1 MMRDDILVF
10 TCTYYAS
17 TADVRFECCLALL
30 EEAAT
35 QKIGIIVLDGSPSE
49 DVRQRMR
56 QCGSSEFVRVH
67 KQQAKGKKGA
77 ALREALA
84 IARDVTANPDAWLCW
99 QEPEKV
105 DMIRHWPMVV
115 NSMSQADI
123 AVPQRDETLFRETY
137 PIEQFH
143 SESFANLFVASAAQT
158 FAGFAEY
165 LDWHFGPFAL
175 RRKHANL
182 WLSHDGELWDAQ
194 VIPIIHAIHAGLAVK
209 GLTVPFR
216 APAIMKQEEER
227 NFAFVEKRLMQINF
241 LDPKLVAAL
250 QQGTKSAS

>member
-1 MMRDDILVF
+1 MSENIVVF

-17 TADVRFECCLALL
+17 TTDVRFACCLALL

-35 QKIGIIVLDGSPSE
+35 QKTRIIVLDGSPSE
-49 DVRQRMR
+49 EVRQRMR
-56 QCGSSEFVRVH
+56 QCGSSEVVRVH

-84 IARDVTANPDAWLCW
+84 IARDVAASQDAWLCW

-105 DMIRHWPMVV
+105 DMMRHWPMVATSV
-115 NSMSQADI
+115 CQADI

-143 SESFANLFVASAAQT
+143 SESFANLYVASAAQT
-158 FAGFAEY
+158 FAGFADY

-175 RRKHANL
+175 RAKHADL

-194 VIPIIHAIHAGLAVK
+194 VIPIIHAIHAGLVVK
-209 GLTVPFR
+209 GVSVPFR
-216 APAIMKQEEER
+216 APAVMKQQEER

-241 LDPKLVAAL
+241 LDPKLVTAL
-250 QQGTKSAS
+250 KQGTQSAS